1 MVKMLFEGVE
11 SGLWYFVDSPTSEF
25 VARGG
30 LVLARLIAVLATLVG
45 PVSLLVSE
53 GFLDGHSSLLLRS
66 HGIRGKLGP
75 ELFVLGTVSLQIEGV
90 IHDEQV
96 LLVV

>member
-1 MVKMLFEGVE
+1 M
-11 SGLWYFVDSPTSEF
+11 
-25 VARGG
+25 
-30 LVLARLIAVLATLVG
+30 LARLIAVLATLVG

-66 HGIRGKLGP
+66 HGIRGKLSP